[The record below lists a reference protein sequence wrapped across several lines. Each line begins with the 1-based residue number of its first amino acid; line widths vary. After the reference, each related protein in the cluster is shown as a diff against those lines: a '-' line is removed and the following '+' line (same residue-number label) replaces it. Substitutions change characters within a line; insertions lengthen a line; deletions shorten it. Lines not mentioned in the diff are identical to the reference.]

1 MIYLDNSATTF
12 PKPPGVIRAVNSAV
26 RQYGFNPGRGGYPQS
41 VRTAKA
47 VYDTRSA
54 VKDFFGVSGEENVI
68 FTSGYRNKGR
78 SQKGRSCGH
87 FFDGA

>member
-68 FTSGYRNKGR
+68 FTSGCTESLNI
-78 SQKGRSCGH
+78 
-87 FFDGA
+87 AI